1 MSLKITPG
9 PWTASIGRRGAHINI
24 ANNYN
29 HPLSFGFQYS
39 ENDVEQQAEGQ
50 ANARAIAEVPAMI
63 EAIHELLRVNHEPSG
78 PVSGNIV
85 TGDQRADAGDRA
97 RAILKRIES

>member
-1 MSLKITPG
+1 MILKITPG
-9 PWTASIGRRGAHINI
+9 PWYVRNPDDAGNAKLGIVSDGTRPPQGI
-24 ANNYN
+24 AYTVGL
-29 HPLSFGFQYS
+29 HTEADL
-39 ENDVEQQAEGQ
+39 

-63 EAIHELLRVNHEPSG
+63 DALRELLRVNHEQSG

-85 TGDQRADAGDRA
+85 TGNQRADAGDLA

>member
-1 MSLKITPG
+1 MKLKITPG
-9 PWTASIGRRGAHINI
+9 PWTASIGKTGAHINI
-24 ANNYN
+24 ANNHN
-29 HPLSFGFQYS
+29 HPLSFGFRYS
-39 ENDVEQQAEGQ
+39 EFDVEQQAEGQ

-63 EAIHELLRVNHEPSG
+63 DALRELLRVNHEQSG

-85 TGDQRADAGDRA
+85 TGNQRADAGGLA